1 MQFEDAIR
9 SLMTRYTAAW
19 VLADRDGW
27 LSTFSDGATQE
38 DPVGE
43 GVRHGR
49 DEIATFWD
57 RAMAFYDDVE
67 IRQRALHVVGT
78 EAALE
83 WTVIAKDRDEWVVF
97 DGVDV
102 LTFDSEPLIASV
114 RAYWERDGRR
124 RTRERP

>member
-1 MQFEDAIR
+1 MA
-9 SLMTRYTAAW
+9 
-19 VLADRDGW
+19 ADRDGW
-27 LSTFSDGATQE
+27 LATFSEVLTQE

-57 RAMAFYDDVE
+57 RAMASYDDVE

-78 EAALE
+78 GPRLSGRSSRRTAN
-83 WTVIAKDRDEWVVF
+83 EWVVF

-114 RAYWERDGRR
+114 RAYWERDGRS
-124 RTRERP
+124 RTRESP